1 MSLRNRILSQV
12 ATYDESKYLEYWSRA
27 GLMCVHV
34 CQVFVTRMTNTEVQ
48 NDMLMQIFKTTS

>member
-27 GLMCVHV
+27 GLMCV
-34 CQVFVTRMTNTEVQ
+34 CQVFVTRMTNTELQ
-48 NDMLMQIFKTTS
+48 NDILMQIFKTTS